1 MAIAVEKEKVEERIR
16 NYKAEMVDRVK
27 SQRNLARPEDF
38 KRREAKMPYRSGVKL
53 SLERAKLV
61 TESYK
66 ETDGEPIVLRRAK
79 ALAKVL
85 DNMTIYIDVH
95 SKFAGNYAPDS
106 DSLITYPELFWSW
119 LDKQIELGYKE
130 LLPDDEKRQELHE
143 IHKYWKNKAVHG
155 SERRLLPED
164 VLPYWF
170 YTNHGAFFWLHGG
183 RTGVP
188 NYEKLFKVGLNG
200 IIQEVKERLSHISSE
215 PSFYVNA
222 REYLKQKQFLEAAII
237 ALEAGVRWGKRYVKL
252 AREMA
257 AKETDATKKQE
268 LEEIAQICDSVPG
281 NPPRTLREALQCYWF
296 ITLIYRRIDI
306 MQSGLG
312 DRFDQIMYPFY
323 KKEKEEGRIT
333 REQAEELVG
342 FLFIKINEFGDLT
355 PPGVGAA
362 SQGGVNTGGLIAIGG
377 VDSYGQD
384 ATNEMTYIVLDAR
397 TEAGL
402 TQPMVGV
409 RLHRNTPQE
418 FLYKLTES
426 LCREAG
432 IYAIYND
439 EMMIPYLVSLGI
451 PLEDA
456 RNYGCEGCM
465 RWIIPGKAME
475 FRALG
480 GNFVLPRCF
489 EFALSKG
496 IDKISGKQIGYS
508 TPDPATFA
516 SLEDVIKA
524 YLEQVKFFMGKL
536 TMIYNMVDVIEEKW
550 LPRPFLSALMDGC
563 IECGEDCRTY
573 KYFLNTIFQPVGQV
587 NVANSLAAIKK
598 LVFDDKKVSM
608 AELVDALKNNWEG
621 KEELLQM
628 CLNAPK
634 FGNDDDYVDL
644 LARDISLRT
653 TEVFRSFKNI
663 WGGPFLEDGTGA
675 SAYFAYSGLTG
686 ATPDGRKD
694 RDLFCDG
701 TVSPAVGTD
710 TKGNTAVL
718 KSAAKIDHVRTFTQL
733 LNQKFLPQYLSDEY
747 KEQFAAYL
755 RTFVDFGIHHIQFNV
770 VDRQTLSDAQEHPV
784 QYKDLVVRVAGFSVY
799 FIDLEKTVQNQII
812 ARTEQGF

>member
-1 MAIAVEKEKVEERIR
+1 MAVAVGKEKVEERIR
-16 NYKAEMVDRVK
+16 EYKAEMVDKVK
-27 SQRNLARPEDF
+27 IQRNLARPEDF

-66 ETDGEPIVLRRAK
+66 ETEGEPMVFRRAK

-85 DNMTIYIDVH
+85 DNMTIYIDVR
-95 SKFAGNYAPDS
+95 SKFAGNYASDP
-106 DSLITYPELFWSW
+106 DSLITYPEMFSSW

-130 LLPDDEKRQELHE
+130 LLPDAEKRQELHE
-143 IHKYWKNKAVHG
+143 LHKYWRNKSVHG
-155 SERRLLPED
+155 SERRVLPED

-170 YTNHGAFFWLHGG
+170 YTNHGAFWWLHGG
-183 RTGVP
+183 RTGLP

-200 IIQEVKERLSHISSE
+200 IIEEAKERLKYISSD
-215 PSFYVNA
+215 PNFYVKNV
-222 REYLKQKQFLEAAII
+222 REYLKQKRFLEAVIMS
-237 ALEAGVRWGKRYVKL
+237 LEAGIRWGKRYVEL

-257 AKETDATKKQE
+257 AKKQE
-268 LEEIAQICDSVPG
+268 LEEIAQICGWVPG

-296 ITLIYRRIDI
+296 ITLIYRVID
-306 MQSGLG
+306 MLQSGLG
-312 DRFDQIMYPFY
+312 DRIDQIMYPFY
-323 KKEKEEGRIT
+323 KKDKEEGRIT
-333 REQAEELVG
+333 REQAEELFG
-342 FLFIKINEFGDLT
+342 FLFVKMNEFGDLT
-355 PPGVGAA
+355 PPGVGAS
-362 SQGGVNTGGLIAIGG
+362 SQGGVNTGRLTTVGGL
-377 VDSYGQD
+377 DSYGRD
-384 ATNEMTYIVLDAR
+384 ATNELSYIILDAR

-402 TQPMVGV
+402 TQPMMGV

-418 FLYKLTES
+418 FLYKLTDA
-426 LCREAG
+426 LRREAG

-439 EMMIPYLVSLGI
+439 EMMIPYLVGLGI
-451 PLEDA
+451 PLVDA

-480 GNFVLPRCF
+480 GNFALPRCF
-489 EFALSKG
+489 EFALNKG
-496 IDKISGKQIGYS
+496 IDKISGKQIGYP
-508 TPDPATFA
+508 TPDPVTFT

-524 YLEQVKFFMGKL
+524 YLDQLRFFMGKL
-536 TMIYNMVDVIEEKW
+536 TTIYSTVDVIEEEW

-563 IECGEDCRTY
+563 IERGEDCRTY
-573 KYFLNTIFQPVGQV
+573 KYFPNTIFQPVGQI
-587 NVANSLAAIKK
+587 NVANSLAVIKK

-608 AELVDALKNNWEG
+608 AELVDALRSNWEG
-621 KEELLQM
+621 KEELRQM
-628 CLNAPK
+628 CLAAPK
-634 FGNDDDYVDL
+634 FGSDDDYADL

-710 TKGNTAVL
+710 AKGHTAVL

-733 LNQKFLPQYLSDEY
+733 LNQKFLPQFLTDEY

-755 RTFVDFGIHHIQFNV
+755 RTFVDLGIHHIQFNV
-770 VDRQTLSDAQEHPV
+770 VDRQTLLEAQKHPE
-784 QYKDLVVRVAGFSVY
+784 QYKSLVVRVAGFTVY
-799 FIDLEKTVQNQII
+799 FIDLEGTVQDQII
-812 ARTEQGF
+812 ARTEQGFH